1 MLYVHHDRSFSSSRN
16 QHTDGSSTS
25 SRVVDVEDVL
35 LEDVKLDML
44 HHTCTR
50 LSLCGPDGTTRVM
63 VYGGRYSPRRAV
75 NAWPIILSVLSWDV
89 GPRLTVA
96 SSNTAARDEKHAPV
110 PRWRHS
116 AVCLKSST
124 PTPTQ
129 DYVVVFGGRTLDFRV
144 SLTITFWCNI
154 FTCGFIWLGNLV
166 LHIKGWTRRVFYN
179 GMPRRIFIWTW
190 ERWSDRKLGKMYE
203 VILS

>member
-75 NAWPIILSVLSWDV
+75 NAWPIILSVSSWDV
-89 GPRLTVA
+89 GRRLTVA
-96 SSNTAARDEKHAPV
+96 SSNTAATDGKHAPV

-124 PTPTQ
+124 PTPIQ

-154 FTCGFIWLGNLV
+154 LPVV
-166 LHIKGWTRRVFYN
+166 LFGWE
-179 GMPRRIFIWTW
+179 TW
-190 ERWSDRKLGKMYE
+190 SCTLRDEPGGCSTVGCQGEYLSGPERDE
-203 VILS
+203 VTGSWEKCMR